1 VAAFLLTIVIFA
13 FWSISGYALIW
24 GLYTRRN
31 LMQSA
36 LLAPA
41 VGAATT
47 ALTVTTLNSAGAPVR
62 YGGPAATVLLVCL
75 CGFMLWR
82 YRPIVPMRRLLPFA
96 IVLVT
101 AAVVTGY
108 PMFRYGFN
116 WVSYGN
122 DDMANYS
129 LGAKL
134 FLDHGA
140 FAIPAAGDII
150 NDRDASLFYW
160 VFLIV
165 GAMRHGA
172 EETLAWALSMTG
184 LSSHQAFMPVI
195 LAFHLVLIAAAGA
208 LVLQSRRFRS
218 AALLVCLAMAF
229 SALTTLG
236 ALYQLYGQVTGL
248 GAFTATCAV
257 LLRPLGSRKSTA
269 ALAGILTAGTA
280 LFYPEVVPFLAL
292 SFVAYHGLA
301 IARGQTTLRDIGQCL
316 WPTIIFS
323 IIFLNVSV
331 FAAGVTLIGQSRAI
345 APRPGSVDVLFPYY
359 LMPSGLAYIWGFH
372 AIGQAA
378 VGRLLDVGII
388 SGGILLIFVFIASLS
403 QAWRAYPAAIVY
415 LVMSVVGIQLFRVQ
429 NDFGTYKIAM
439 YIQPFLL
446 SVSAVAWL
454 NLHKCLSRF
463 VLGKSVSVCLLAIIL
478 GWGASAQLF
487 YTQRSMGEGGEA
499 GLIELPYASSEGLI
513 EQLMALP
520 SESRAYLSDTSNVVL
535 AKFESLYQPV
545 FFVAKDFL
553 AGYVSPPATKYD
565 PFDRIYRD
573 DVQNF
578 GKQRAA
584 HFKSA
589 LFDMHGA
596 LPSSNRFQFRRESLD
611 AELPF
616 IEIGTRTSVLNRRNK
631 PVGRGLARQREKTNY
646 LMFVAS
652 EFGNSSYLLGEER
665 ADRPAG
671 RVAMYQIEPDYFF
684 RDRSMVSLGRDSLF
698 RVLNS
703 TRPLRMAVEYTASLN
718 GDHDNRIPAASTIGD
733 QRHMFSVEGRGSAR
747 LFSSP
752 LAPQEIE
759 GGEYVALDMGS
770 WGWTFPDRR
779 SRIMRLYGNDLMSDT
794 RKIVGFARDISLVS
808 VAEYASL
815 NAPTA
820 IQSFPN
826 DLGNK
831 NLEYCGIYEDGW
843 IAESSYAVL
852 SRPERSPSLVVS
864 LWIPVL
870 KGRPASNWAA
880 LLLDGSEVGRQSTS
894 SGSVSFR
901 IGVQAPGR
909 HRVEL
914 RFDRAENLPQPD
926 NRPVSAQVRYMG
938 FQPNRSET
946 VQDKH

>member
-1 VAAFLLTIVIFA
+1 MAAFLLTIVIFA

-96 IVLVT
+96 VVLVT

-388 SGGILLIFVFIASLS
+388 SGGILLIVVFIASLS

-454 NLHKCLSRF
+454 NLYQRLRR
-463 VLGKSVSVCLLAIIL
+463 SVIGRSFSICLLMTVV
-478 GWGASAQLF
+478 GWGAGAQWF
-487 YTQRSMGEGGEA
+487 YSQRGMGEGGE
-499 GLIELPYASSEGLI
+499 GLVELPYASRDGLVG
-513 EQLMALP
+513 QLVALP
-520 SESRAYLSDTSNVVL
+520 EQTQAFLSDAGNVVL
-535 AKFESLYQPV
+535 AKFEAFYRPAY
-545 FFVAKDFL
+545 FVTEDFFL
-553 AGYVSPPATKYD
+553 AFLATPEASYN
-565 PFDRIYRD
+565 PFSRIYHDEVRTL
-573 DVQNF
+573 VE
-578 GKQRAA
+578 QRAA
-584 HFKSA
+584 HFENA

-596 LPSSNRFQFRRESLD
+596 LLSSNRFQFRRESLD
-611 AELPF
+611 AELPL
-616 IEIGTRTSVLNRRNK
+616 IETGSRATVLNRR
-631 PVGRGLARQREKTNY
+631 VSAETIRLACQCETTNY
-646 LMFVAS
+646 LLFVAS
-652 EFGNSSYLLGEER
+652 QFGNSYYLLGEER

-671 RVAMYQIEPDYFF
+671 RVSMYQIEPDYFF
-684 RDRSMVSLGRDSLF
+684 HDRSMVSLGRDSLF

-703 TRPLRMAVEYTASLN
+703 TRPFRMAVEYTASLN

-747 LFSSP
+747 LFSP
-752 LAPQEIE
+752 PMEPQKIE
-759 GGEYVALDMGS
+759 GGDYVALDMGS
-770 WGWTFPDRR
+770 WGWNFPEHR
-779 SRIMRLYGNDLMSDT
+779 SKIMSLYGNQILGDQ

-808 VAEYASL
+808 AAEYASL
-815 NAPTA
+815 NAPA
-820 IQSFPN
+820 SLQSFPD

-852 SRPERSPSLVVS
+852 SRPEGTPSLVVS
-864 LWIPVL
+864 LRIPIL
-870 KGRPASNWAA
+870 KGRLASNWAA

-894 SGSVSFR
+894 SGSVTFR
-901 IGVQAPGR
+901 IPVEPPGR
-909 HRVEL
+909 HRIEL
-914 RFDRAENLPQPD
+914 RFDRAESLPAPD

-938 FQPNRSET
+938 FQSGRSET
-946 VQDKH
+946 LQDKH